1 VHAEEFRPG
10 GEVSHG
16 DSPDVAVRY
25 AEVFARLMA
34 DLADVTV
41 ASPLP
46 NPLGALGP
54 HGFRGVAGA
63 CRACWAIDFEAQ
75 HLRWHGREV
84 WAVHD
89 WDSLAW
95 PSTCPWWT
103 FSKTC
108 PVCRHAESV

>member
-1 VHAEEFRPG
+1 VHAEGFRPG

-54 HGFRGVAGA
+54 HGSRGVAVYLSMVDVRQDLSGMSS
-63 CRACWAIDFEAQ
+63 C
-75 HLRWHGREV
+75 G
-84 WAVHD
+84 
-89 WDSLAW
+89 
-95 PSTCPWWT
+95 
-103 FSKTC
+103 
-108 PVCRHAESV
+108 SV